1 MQPRRH
7 SYWCRN
13 CSGLDEDVTQ
23 PDPHPTKVEFAV
35 RTGTRL
41 DGIRSDGELAF
52 RLGSITI
59 TCLVGRVVIVSSVR

>member
-35 RTGTRL
+35 RTGTRPG
-41 DGIRSDGELAF
+41 GILSDGELAF

-59 TCLVGRVVIVSSVR
+59 TRPVGRVGIVPSMR